1 MIVYPKIES
10 IFKRDNKTH
19 KFIEGKYTLPEF
31 EYLKDN
37 QWLFTEK
44 VDGMNIRIIWNHKTK
59 ELLFRGRTDDAQMPM
74 FLLEKLH
81 ILFPYD
87 IFPMIYPNVSMCLYG
102 EGYGA
107 KIQKGGGNYIP
118 NGVDFVLFDV
128 IIMDWWLKCDSI
140 RDIATKLKIRTV
152 PLIDHGTLDEAVK
165 LCKCGF
171 RSAVGNRWGEGLV
184 LRPLVELRTRRG
196 DRIITK
202 LKSKD
207 WEK

>member
-10 IFKRDNKTH
+10 IFKRDDKTH
-19 KFIEGKYTLPEF
+19 KFVEGKYTLPEF

-37 QWLFTEK
+37 HWLFTEK
-44 VDGMNIRIIWNHKTK
+44 VDGTNIRVIWNHETK
-59 ELLFRGRTDDAQMPM
+59 ELLFRGRTDGAQMPM

-81 ILFPYD
+81 VLFPYD
-87 IFPMIYPNVSMCLYG
+87 IFPKVYPDVSMCLYG

-118 NGVDFVLFDV
+118 DGVNFILFDV
-128 IIMDWWLKCDSI
+128 MILGWWLKRNSV
-140 RDIATKLKIRTV
+140 RDIAKKLNIRIV
-152 PLIDHGTLDEAVK
+152 PSFGIGK
-165 LCKCGF
+165 LSDAIRYCKCGF
-171 RSAVGNRWGEGLV
+171 HSAVGNRWGEGLV

-196 DRIITK
+196 DRVITK
-202 LKSKD
+202 LKTKD